1 MICNKKIQR
10 NFSNM
15 FDIFTC
21 STCYNS
27 YKYEYIYIGNNTIN
41 IYELNNECINN
52 IIKQKMIKIFL
63 KEKIINTQDLYL
75 IINKYQYIRIFDYL
89 PLLIDEDNCNL
100 YILIL

>member
-1 MICNKKIQR
+1 MKCYKKIQR

-21 STCYNS
+21 SACDNA

-52 IIKQKMIKIFL
+52 TIKQKLIKLFL
-63 KEKIINTQDLYL
+63 KEKILNIHDLYL
-75 IINKYQYIRIFDYL
+75 VINKYEYIRISDYL
-89 PLLIDEDNCNL
+89 PSLIDEDNCNL